1 MPDGVPLRVN
11 LRVTPRA
18 GLPTEIVGSPSRAG
32 GDDRASRTVT
42 GQPAPHRRRWLRGA
56 SPLAVAVLAAA
67 VAVGGCSASSATSS
81 GAPVIVGAAATAG
94 PGVRG
99 TALGA
104 PIDLPDLHLTD
115 TTGHPYDLR
124 AHAPGRVTLLFFGY
138 THCPD
143 ICPTTMADLA
153 AALTQVSP
161 DIRRRTS
168 VVFVTSDPQRDTPP
182 VMRHWL
188 DSFDSGF
195 VGLTGELATI
205 DAAARSVGVPLEP
218 PRHQAD
224 GSWIV
229 DHGAQVLAFGPDR
242 RARVVYTA
250 GTSVADYAH
259 DLPLLL
265 GSAA

>member
-1 MPDGVPLRVN
+1 MPVGVPLRFI
-11 LRVTPRA
+11 P
-18 GLPTEIVGSPSRAG
+18 
-32 GDDRASRTVT
+32 
-42 GQPAPHRRRWLRGA
+42 RGA
-56 SPLAVAVLAAA
+56 RAASALTAVGLAAT
-67 VAVGGCSASSATSS
+67 VALGACSS
-81 GAPVIVGAAATAG
+81 GGSAGTGGAAVIVGGAATAG

-99 TALGA
+99 TTLGA

-115 TTGHPYDLR
+115 TAGRPYDLR

-143 ICPTTMADLA
+143 VCPTTMADLA
-153 AALTQVSP
+153 AALTQVSS
-161 DIRRRTS
+161 DVRRQTS

-182 VMRHWL
+182 VIRHWL

-195 VGLTGELATI
+195 VGLTGELTTI

-218 PRHQAD
+218 PRRQAD

-242 RARVVYTA
+242 RARTVYTA
-250 GTSVADYAH
+250 GTPVADYAH

-265 GSAA
+265 RSTA